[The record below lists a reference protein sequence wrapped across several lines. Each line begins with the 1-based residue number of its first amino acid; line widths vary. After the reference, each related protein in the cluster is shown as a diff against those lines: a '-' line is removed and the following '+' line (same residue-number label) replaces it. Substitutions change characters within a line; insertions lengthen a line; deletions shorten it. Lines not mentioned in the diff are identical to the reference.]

1 MSQRWSIPDYLVI
14 AVMLASVGL
23 VAYLAYGLFAL

>member
-1 MSQRWSIPDYLVI
+1 MSLPWSIPDYAVI
-14 AVMLASVGL
+14 AVMIASIGL